1 MHHHCSYKIKPE
13 RSAGQSWAKKKETGP
28 VWGGFVLWGFQA
40 GFVPNCPAQTSS
52 GNTRFTKTGRP
63 FWISLL

>member
-1 MHHHCSYKIKPE
+1 M
-13 RSAGQSWAKKKETGP
+13 
-28 VWGGFVLWGFQA
+28 WGGLVLWGFQA

-52 GNTRFTKTGRP
+52 GNTRFTKTGSP